1 VNDIKSRAA
10 APGFPP
16 SGSYHRTASPVRRYS
31 LAVAS
36 VAVAVATLEVLGP
49 PVTGPAAAQVLLFVL
64 IIDGWFFGTG
74 PAVVASLCAAAGF
87 WRYFVTPSGIAV
99 GDRADWVQL
108 FSFIT
113 LAVVVGEL
121 ASRAERRARE
131 AQAGRQEIAR
141 LYQELEAAFDRASEA
156 EALRRSEQTKAGLLD
171 ALSHN
176 LRTPLTAIKASVT
189 ALISASALKKD
200 AALSREG
207 HDELLAIIDEESDRL
222 NRFIEGLSAA
232 GTDPQA
238 LTPKTI
244 GVDDVIRA
252 GLSRAETLTRDY
264 RVELDIASP
273 PPLVSVDPPSM
284 VEVLY
289 IVLDN
294 ASKYAPPGSTIRVS
308 AAAAGRVV
316 ELSIEDEGPGIPE
329 GSREQVFEKF
339 YRIPGRQ
346 SHDPRRKG
354 IGLGLPIARRL
365 IEAQGGRIWVES
377 SPIGRGT
384 VVRVTLPIA
393 ESVSQTH
400 VTLLETATPP
410 VGIV

>member
-1 VNDIKSRAA
+1 
-10 APGFPP
+10 
-16 SGSYHRTASPVRRYS
+16 VRRYG
-31 LAVAS
+31 LAIAFVAI
-36 VAVAVATLEVLGP
+36 AVATLELLGP
-49 PVTGPAAAQVLLFVL
+49 PVNGPTAAQVLLLVL

-74 PAVVASLCAAAGF
+74 PAVVASLCAAVGF
-87 WRYFVTPSGIAV
+87 WRYFDTPSGFQI
-99 GDRADWVQL
+99 GDRFDWAQL
-108 FSFIT
+108 ISFIA
-113 LAVVVGEL
+113 LAVIVGEL

-156 EALRRSEQTKAGLLD
+156 EALRRNEQTKAALLD

-189 ALISASALKKD
+189 ALIGAAGLEQD
-200 AALSREG
+200 GALSREG

-222 NRFIEGLSAA
+222 NRFIEGLSVA

-244 GVDDVIRA
+244 GIEDVVRA

-264 RVELDIASP
+264 RIELDTKSGHV
-273 PPLVSVDPPSM
+273 LVSVDPASM

-308 AAAAGRVV
+308 AAVVGPNV
-316 ELSIEDEGPGIPE
+316 ELSVADEGPGIPE
-329 GSREQVFEKF
+329 AAREQVFEKF

-346 SHDPRRKG
+346 SHDPRRRG

-365 IEAQGGRIWVES
+365 VEAQGGRIWVES
-377 SPIGRGT
+377 PATGTGT
-384 VVRVTLPIA
+384 VVRFTLPIA
-393 ESVSQTH
+393 GSVRQPS
-400 VTLLETATPP
+400 VTNMQTATPP
-410 VGIV
+410 VGAV

>member
-1 VNDIKSRAA
+1 
-10 APGFPP
+10 
-16 SGSYHRTASPVRRYS
+16 
-31 LAVAS
+31 LAIAFVAI
-36 VAVAVATLEVLGP
+36 AVATLELLGP
-49 PVTGPAAAQVLLFVL
+49 PVYGPAAAQVLLLVL

-74 PAVVASLCAAAGF
+74 PAVVASICATVGF
-87 WRYFVTPSGIAV
+87 SRYFVTPTGFAV
-99 GDRADWVQL
+99 GDRGDWAQL
-108 FSFIT
+108 VSFIA
-113 LAVVVGEL
+113 LAVIVGEL

-156 EALRRSEQTKAGLLD
+156 EALRRNEQTKAALLD

-189 ALISASALKKD
+189 ALIGAAGLEQNG
-200 AALSREG
+200 ALSREG

-222 NRFIEGLSAA
+222 NRFIEGLSVA

-244 GVDDVIRA
+244 AIEDVVRA

-264 RVELDIASP
+264 RIELNISAAP
-273 PPLVSVDPPSM
+273 VLVSVDPASM

-308 AAAAGRVV
+308 AALSGPNV
-316 ELSIEDEGPGIPE
+316 ELSIADQGPGIPE
-329 GSREQVFEKF
+329 TAREQVFEKF

-365 IEAQGGRIWVES
+365 VEAQGGRIWVE
-377 SPIGRGT
+377 PPATGNGT
-384 VVRVTLPIA
+384 VVRFTLPVA
-393 ESVSQTH
+393 GSVGQTS
-400 VTLLETATPP
+400 VTNVQTATPP
-410 VGIV
+410 VGAV

>member
-1 VNDIKSRAA
+1 
-10 APGFPP
+10 
-16 SGSYHRTASPVRRYS
+16 VRRYG
-31 LAVAS
+31 LAVAF
-36 VAVAVATLEVLGP
+36 VAIAVATLELLGP
-49 PVTGPAAAQVLLFVL
+49 QVYGPAAAQVLLLVL

-74 PAVVASLCAAAGF
+74 PAVVASICATVGF
-87 WRYFVTPSGIAV
+87 SRYFVTPTGFAV
-99 GDRADWVQL
+99 GDRGDWAQL
-108 FSFIT
+108 GSFIA
-113 LAVVVGEL
+113 LAVIVGEL

-156 EALRRSEQTKAGLLD
+156 EALRRNEQTKAALLD

-189 ALISASALKKD
+189 ALIG
-200 AALSREG
+200 AAGLQQDGVLSREG

-222 NRFIEGLSAA
+222 NRFIEGLSVA

-238 LTPKTI
+238 LSPKTI
-244 GVDDVIRA
+244 GIEEVIKA

-264 RVELDIASP
+264 RIELDIPTAQV
-273 PPLVSVDPPSM
+273 LVSVDPASM

-308 AAAAGRVV
+308 AEVAGPNV
-316 ELSIEDEGPGIPE
+316 ELSITDEGPGIPE
-329 GSREQVFEKF
+329 VARDQVFEKF

-365 IEAQGGRIWVES
+365 VEAQGGRIWVES
-377 SPIGRGT
+377 RSTGSGT
-384 VVRVTLPIA
+384 VVRFTLP
-393 ESVSQTH
+393 VSDSIGQAN
-400 VTLLETATPP
+400 VTNMQTATPP
-410 VGIV
+410 VGAV

>member
-1 VNDIKSRAA
+1 VSNQRRTVVPAVSAA
-10 APGFPP
+10 
-16 SGSYHRTASPVRRYS
+16 GSYQRTGPPVRRYG
-31 LAVAS
+31 LAIAFVAI
-36 VAVAVATLEVLGP
+36 AVATLELLGP
-49 PVTGPAAAQVLLFVL
+49 PVNGPTAAQVLLLVL

-74 PAVVASLCAAAGF
+74 PAVVASLCAAVGF
-87 WRYFVTPSGIAV
+87 SLYFDTPSGFQI
-99 GDRADWVQL
+99 GDRFDWAQL
-108 FSFIT
+108 ISFIA
-113 LAVVVGEL
+113 LAVIVGEL

-156 EALRRSEQTKAGLLD
+156 EALRRNEQTKAALLD

-189 ALISASALKKD
+189 ALIGAAGLERD
-200 AALSREG
+200 GALSREG

-222 NRFIEGLSAA
+222 NRFIEGLSVA

-244 GVDDVIRA
+244 GIEDVVRA

-264 RVELDIASP
+264 RIELDTKSGQV
-273 PPLVSVDPPSM
+273 LVSVDPASM

-308 AAAAGRVV
+308 AAVVGPNV
-316 ELSIEDEGPGIPE
+316 ELSIADEGPGIPE
-329 GSREQVFEKF
+329 AAREQVFEKF

-365 IEAQGGRIWVES
+365 VEAQGGRIWVES
-377 SPIGRGT
+377 PVTGTGT
-384 VVRVTLPIA
+384 VVRFTLPVA
-393 ESVSQTH
+393 GSVRQSN
-400 VTLLETATPP
+400 VTSMHTATPP
-410 VGIV
+410 VGAV